1 VSQSIAPE
9 PGTDVP
15 SNPNEILLL
24 QEAFGPRY
32 RRIGPRK
39 VVLNLT
45 FWAHFLAGRM
55 QLAYHV
61 QQECFLLPTPGAKGV
76 ERVSV
81 EELFKFTVHGLQQ
94 AAKLEPNKFP
104 AAEIRLPRIKMLIE
118 EMKLAAAVH
127 TPGERDALVQFLNEE
142 VAPQKRCDLTVA
154 EIHGRYV
161 ANCRVK
167 MRPVFPLSVFQ
178 RLLPRFVKD
187 IFCVTKSH
195 DLRRTAADG
204 SIHWHKG
211 FHGLSFTGG

>member
-1 VSQSIAPE
+1 MA
-9 PGTDVP
+9 DVP
-15 SNPNEILLL
+15 SNQNEILIL

-45 FWAHFLAGRM
+45 FWAHFLVGKM

-61 QQECFLLPTPGAKGV
+61 QQEWFLIPAPGVKGV

-81 EELFKFTVHGLQQ
+81 EDLFKFTVHGLQQ
-94 AAKLEPNKFP
+94 AAQLEPNKFP

-142 VAPQKRCDLTVA
+142 IAPQQRSDLTVA
-154 EIHGRYV
+154 EIHGRYL

-167 MRPVFPLSVFQ
+167 MLPIFPLSIFKRQ
-178 RLLPRFVKD
+178 LPRLIKD
-187 IFCVTKSH
+187 IFGVIKSH
-195 DLRRTAADG
+195 DLRRQGDDG
-204 SIHWHKG
+204 SMHWHRG
-211 FHGLSFTGG
+211 FHGVNFKRG